1 VQRPATIY
9 LTAFAALFAAIVLRW
24 LLDPI
29 MGDTLPLVT
38 LFGAVAVTVWVGGY
52 RPGVI
57 VALLGYLA
65 SDYLFIEPRG
75 ELGLDNAQHVVG
87 LLAYILTCALIIGI
101 GSAMRRA
108 RSSADE
114 RGEVLRVTLASIG
127 DGVITTD
134 NDGRVTYLNAVA
146 ESLTGWTREEALRQP
161 LDAVF
166 RIVNEETRLPVENP
180 AVRALREGV
189 IVGLTNHTVLIRK
202 DGSDRFIDD
211 SAAPIRN
218 DRGEVSGCVLV
229 FRDIS
234 SRRRLE
240 HMAASRLRDARLLA
254 SIVESSDDAIVSKSL
269 GGIIQ
274 SWNAGAERI
283 FGYPASEAVGR
294 HISLVIP
301 PERIGEE
308 DKIIASLRAGQR
320 VEHFETERVRK
331 DGRRIWVSLTI
342 SPIKDDQGQVVGAS
356 KIVRDITEQRHAA
369 ERERALLAEAVAA
382 NAKFRAF
389 FDQGALFAGIVST
402 DGTVVEPNRLSWE
415 GCGYTREQ
423 IVGKPFW
430 EGPWWTPSAALV
442 EQIKAGAAE
451 AAAGKSYRA
460 ELPYYVADGSQRMAD
475 VVIGPIKDDTGRVL
489 FLAPMGTD
497 ITERKLAEAER
508 EKFVTLVEN
517 STDFIG
523 ICDLAGVPTYV
534 NPAGLKMAGLGSMA
548 EARAV
553 HVRDFFYPEDQSR
566 MMDDFFPTVVAK
578 GHAEI
583 EVRFRHFRTGEAR
596 WMDYKVL
603 KLLDAN
609 GEAAAFATVSQDVT
623 ERKALEDNLRRLAA
637 DLSEADRRKDEF
649 LATLSHELRNP
660 LAPLRNSLE
669 ILKRG
674 NGQREFVPRALDT
687 MERQLQQLVRLVDD
701 LLDLSRITHNRIEL
715 RKGEL
720 DIASVIHQAVDASRP
735 LAESAGHEIE
745 VDVPPE
751 PMYVLADP
759 VRMTQIVDNLLNN
772 AFKYTPQGGKVNVT
786 ARPQD
791 NFAVVTVKDT
801 GIGIPADKLE
811 SIFEMFTQLDRS
823 LDRSQAG
830 LGLGLTLVKR
840 LVEAHGGTIEARSAG
855 TGQGSEF
862 IVRLPLMA
870 ERSKTT
876 PAASSSDDA
885 SLHAHR
891 ILIVDDNRDAAVS
904 LATLLQITG
913 HETFMSHDGRAAI
926 EAAQKHRPDL
936 VLLDIG
942 LPTFNGYE
950 VCRQI
955 RGQPWGKEMV
965 LIALTGWGQSEDR
978 RKSRDAG
985 FDGHLVKPVNYG
997 DLVKMLRTLVAARRP
1012 EEQPVVRDVPGDIK

>member
-1 VQRPATIY
+1 MQRPPTIY
-9 LTAFAALFAAIVLRW
+9 LTASAALCAAIVLRW
-24 LLDPI
+24 LLDPM

-52 RPGVI
+52 RPAVI

-65 SDYLFIEPRG
+65 SAYLFIEPRG
-75 ELGLDNAQHVVG
+75 ELGLGGTRNVVG
-87 LLAYILTCALIIGI
+87 LLAYVFTCGLIIWI
-101 GSAMRRA
+101 GWAMRRA
-108 RSSADE
+108 GASANE
-114 RGEVLRVTLASIG
+114 RGEVLRITLASIG
-127 DGVITTD
+127 DAVITTD
-134 NDGRVTYLNAVA
+134 NEGRVTYLNAVA
-146 ESLTGWTREEALRQP
+146 ESLTGWTLEQAASQP

-166 RIVNEETRLPVENP
+166 RIVNEETRLPVESP

-189 IVGLTNHTVLIRK
+189 IVGLTNHTALIRK
-202 DGSDRFIDD
+202 DGSERFIDD

-218 DRGEVSGCVLV
+218 DRGEVSGCVLI

-234 SRRRLE
+234 DRRRLE
-240 HMAASRLRDARLLA
+240 QTAVSRLRDARLLA
-254 SIVESSDDAIVSKSL
+254 AIVESSDDAIVSKSL
-269 GGIIQ
+269 EGVIQ
-274 SWNAGAERI
+274 SWNVGAERI

-308 DKIIASLRAGQR
+308 DRIIASLRAGQR
-320 VEHFETERVRK
+320 VDHFETERVRN

-342 SPIKDDQGQVVGAS
+342 SPIKDDEGRVVGAS
-356 KIVRDITEQRHAA
+356 KIVRDITEQRHADQR
-369 ERERALLAEAVAA
+369 ERELLAEMVAA

-389 FDQGALFAGIVST
+389 FDQGALFAGIVDT
-402 DGTVVEPNRLSWE
+402 DGTVIEPNRLSWE

-442 EQIKAGAAE
+442 EQIKAGSAE
-451 AAAGKSYRA
+451 AAAGRTYRA
-460 ELPYYVADGSQRMAD
+460 ELPYYVADGSERMAD
-475 VVIGPIKDDTGRVL
+475 VVIVPIKDDAGRVL

-523 ICDLAGVPTYV
+523 ICDLAGIPIYV
-534 NPAGLKMAGLGSMA
+534 NPAGLKMVGLGSMA
-548 EARAV
+548 EARNV
-553 HVRDFFYPEDQSR
+553 QVRDFFYPEDQSR
-566 MMDDFFPTVVAK
+566 MMDDFFSSVVER

-603 KLLDAN
+603 KLLDGK

-623 ERKALEDNLRRLAA
+623 ERKELEDNLRRLAA

-669 ILKRG
+669 ILKRS
-674 NGQREFVPRALDT
+674 NGQREFIPSALDT

-715 RKGEL
+715 RKSE
-720 DIASVIHQAVDASRP
+720 IEVASVIRQAVDASRP

-745 VDVPPE
+745 VDVASE
-751 PMYVLADP
+751 PIHVLADP
-759 VRMTQIVDNLLNN
+759 VRLTQIVDNLLNN
-772 AFKYTPQGGKVNVT
+772 AFKYTPRGGKVNVT
-786 ARPQD
+786 AGRD
-791 NFAVVTVKDT
+791 GNVAIVAVKDT

-862 IVRLPLMA
+862 IVRLPLIA
-870 ERSKTT
+870 ERPKT
-876 PAASSSDDA
+876 PHAAPSDDA
-885 SLHAHR
+885 SLNVHR
-891 ILIVDDNRDAAVS
+891 ILVVDDNRDAASS

-913 HETFMSHDGRAAI
+913 HETFTSHDGLAAI
-926 EAAQKHRPDL
+926 EAAKKHRPEL

-942 LPTFNGYE
+942 LPTLNGYE
-950 VCRQI
+950 VCRRI
-955 RGQPWGKEMV
+955 REQPWGKGMF
-965 LIALTGWGQSEDR
+965 LIALTGWGQIEDR

-997 DLVKMLRTLVAARRP
+997 DLVKMLQSLAAARRP
-1012 EEQPVVRDVPGDIK
+1012 EQPVIGDVPGDIK

>member
-1 VQRPATIY
+1 MQRPTTIW
-9 LTAFAALFAAIVLRW
+9 LTALAALCAAIALRW
-24 LLDPI
+24 RLDP
-29 MGDTLPLVT
+29 MVGDTLPLAT

-52 RPGVI
+52 RPAVI

-65 SDYLFIEPRG
+65 SAYLFVEPRG
-75 ELGLDNAQHVVG
+75 ELGRGDTRNVVG
-87 LLAYILTCALIIGI
+87 LLAYVFTCALIIGI
-101 GSAMRRA
+101 GWAMRRA
-108 RSSADE
+108 RASASE
-114 RGEVLRVTLASIG
+114 RDMLRVTLASIG
-127 DGVITTD
+127 DAVITTD
-134 NDGRVTYLNAVA
+134 NEGRVTYLNAVA
-146 ESLTGWTREEALRQP
+146 ESLTGWTYQQASSQP

-166 RIVNEETRLPVENP
+166 RIVNEETRLPVASP
-180 AVRALREGV
+180 VARALREGV
-189 IVGLTNHTVLIRK
+189 VVGLTNHTMLIRK
-202 DGSDRFIDD
+202 DGSERFIDD

-218 DRGEVSGCVLV
+218 DRSEVTGCVLV

-234 SRRRLE
+234 ERRRLE
-240 HMAASRLRDARLLA
+240 HMAASRLRDARLLGA
-254 SIVESSDDAIVSKSL
+254 IVESSDDAIVSKSL
-269 GGIIQ
+269 EGVIQ
-274 SWNAGAERI
+274 SWNASAERI
-283 FGYPASEAVGR
+283 FGYKASEAVGR

-308 DKIIASLRAGQR
+308 DKIIASLRAGRR

-342 SPIKDDQGQVVGAS
+342 SPIKDNQGHVVGAS

-369 ERERALLAEAVAA
+369 ERERSLLADAVAA

-451 AAAGKSYRA
+451 AAAGRTYRA

-475 VVIGPIKDDTGRVL
+475 VAIGPIKDDAGRVL

-534 NPAGLKMAGLGSMA
+534 NPAGLKMVGLGSMD
-548 EARAV
+548 EARNV
-553 HVRDFFYPEDQSR
+553 NVRDFFYPEDQSR
-566 MMDDFFPTVVAK
+566 MMDDFFSSVVTK
-578 GHAEI
+578 GHAKI

-603 KLLDAN
+603 KLVD
-609 GEAAAFATVSQDVT
+609 GDGQAAAFASVSQDVT
-623 ERKALEDNLRRLAA
+623 ERKGLEDNLRRLAA

-660 LAPLRNSLE
+660 LAPLRNTLE
-669 ILKRG
+669 ILKRS
-674 NGQREFVPRALDT
+674 NGQRELIPRALDT

-715 RKGEL
+715 RKSEIEVG
-720 DIASVIHQAVDASRP
+720 SVIHQAVDASRP

-745 VDVPPE
+745 VHVPSE

-759 VRMTQIVDNLLNN
+759 VRLTQIVDNLLNN
-772 AFKYTPQGGKVNVT
+772 AFKYTPRGGKINVT
-786 ARPQD
+786 ARRHD
-791 NFAVVTVKDT
+791 NFAIVTVKDT
-801 GIGIPADKLE
+801 GIGIPPGKLE

-840 LVEAHGGTIEARSAG
+840 LTEAHGGAIEARSAG
-855 TGQGSEF
+855 IGQGSEF
-862 IVRLPLMA
+862 VVRLPLVA

-876 PAASSSDDA
+876 DAAPTDEA
-885 SLHAHR
+885 SLPAHR
-891 ILIVDDNRDAAVS
+891 ILIVDDNRDAASS

-913 HETFMSHDGRAAI
+913 HETFTSHDGLGAI
-926 EAAQKHRPDL
+926 EAAQKHRPDF

-942 LPTFNGYE
+942 LPTLNGYE
-950 VCRQI
+950 VCRRI
-955 RGQPWGKEMV
+955 RGQPWGKQMS
-965 LIALTGWGQSEDR
+965 LIALTGWGQIEDR

-997 DLVKMLRTLVAARRP
+997 DLVKMLRTVVAARRHEP
-1012 EEQPVVRDVPGDIK
+1012 PVIGDVPGDIK